1 VATATPPTPGE
12 TIATPEP
19 TPADVSNG
27 STRSNALAAEAPAL
41 TPPASAATPQPT
53 ATAEPPLTPVAR
65 PGDAQDLVPTQKS
78 QKLMERVQEFRARH
92 EKWEMAAFFL
102 VGFLYDVLTLS
113 RVDDTLTMV
122 QQFAYLG
129 VLASLLMLEQR
140 YPVGTEPPKVLAK
153 VWRWREDAIHFF
165 YGSLL
170 STFML
175 FFFKSASGIV
185 AVLFLSSI
193 FALLVANELPR
204 FRQLGP
210 VIRVALFSMC
220 LSMYLSYVLPVVIG
234 RLNFWIFLLAQVLA
248 GGVVYGMMRLLLRW
262 KLLDMKAAIRQIAVP
277 GFGVLVALLLL
288 YVAKVIPPVPLA
300 VTFSGIY
307 HQVKRVDG
315 VPGGT
320 EYHLSH
326 ERSWWRFW
334 HKGDQYFRVRPGD
347 KVNYFV
353 SVFAPKGFSRF
364 RVFVTWYYD
373 DPRKGWRQ
381 YHRMPLPARST
392 GAEVGYRTYANLTNP
407 PEGDWTAVLETEDG
421 HEINQLSF
429 TVEKD
434 ERTEERQFQVFVHQ
448 HASAQNKAAEPQ
460 KAAPA
465 PEAKPAPAP
474 APTVAPTAPAS
485 ATP

>member
-1 VATATPPTPGE
+1 MATATPPTPGE

-27 STRSNALAAEAPAL
+27 STSSNTLAAEAAAL
-41 TPPASAATPQPT
+41 TTPAPAATP
-53 ATAEPPLTPVAR
+53 EPPLTPVAR
-65 PGDAQDLVPTQKS
+65 PGDAQDAIPTEKS
-78 QKLMERVQEFRARH
+78 QKLMDRVQQFRSRH
-92 EKWEMAAFFL
+92 EKWEIAAFFF

-122 QQFAYLG
+122 QQFVYLG
-129 VLASLLMLEQR
+129 VLASLLLLEQR
-140 YPVGTEPPKVLAK
+140 YPVGVEPPKALAK

-175 FFFKSASGIV
+175 FFFKSASGLV
-185 AVLFLSSI
+185 AVLFLVSI
-193 FALLVANELPR
+193 FTLLVANELPR

-210 VIRVALFSMC
+210 VIRVGLFAMC
-220 LSMYLSYVLPVVIG
+220 VSMYLSYVLPVVIG

-248 GGVVYGMMRLLLRW
+248 GAVIYGMMRVLLRW
-262 KLLDMKAAIRQIAVP
+262 KLLEMKAAIRQIAIP
-277 GFGVLVALLLL
+277 GFGVLATLLLL
-288 YVAKVIPPVPLA
+288 YVARVIPPVPLA

-320 EYHLSH
+320 EYHLHH
-326 ERSWWRFW
+326 ERAWWRFW

-353 SVFAPKGFSRF
+353 SVFAPKGFNQY
-364 RVFVTWYYD
+364 RVFVTWHYD
-373 DPRKGWRQ
+373 DPKKGWRQ
-381 YHRMPLPARST
+381 FYRMPLPARST

-407 PEGDWTAVLETEDG
+407 PEGDWLAVLETEDG
-421 HEINQLSF
+421 HEINRLSF

-434 ERTEERQFQVFVHQ
+434 ERTQERQFEVFVHR
-448 HASAQNKAAEPQ
+448 HASAQKKAA
-460 KAAPA
+460 AAPA
-465 PEAKPAPAP
+465 AKPAPASAP
-474 APTVAPTAPAS
+474 APTAAPAP
-485 ATP
+485 APVPAKP